1 MDKLPPYG
9 YNGSRVRVMGRCSD
23 GLWMRWGQPPFLRPR
38 SVVSDIQGWG
48 CLAFQTVL
56 HYLFGFRCLGRQMV
70 GGAFRL
76 TPDCF
81 CFPGL
86 IRDVEVGYVPEWE
99 YANQGICNAADL

>member
-1 MDKLPPYG
+1 MDKLPSYG
-9 YNGSRVRVMGRCSD
+9 YNGSRVRVMGALLR
-23 GLWMRWGQPPFLRPR
+23 GVVNTWGQPPFLRSR

-56 HYLFGFRCLGRQMV
+56 HHLFGFQCLGRQMV

-76 TPDCF
+76 RPDYF

-86 IRDVEVGYVPEWE
+86 ARDVEVGYVPEWE